1 MGCQLAA
8 INPIW
13 SILIFSG
20 TFRRGGRTIKMTILA
35 QRTKGSAPR
44 GCAQKAPAA
53 DAGFHMVRHDFVL
66 SVDDLGDW
74 SARGPA
80 PLLRPTRRRGV
91 SAS

>member
-35 QRTKGSAPR
+35 QRTKGSTGKYHHLAL
-44 GCAQKAPAA
+44 ALA
-53 DAGFHMVRHDFVL
+53 L
-66 SVDDLGDW
+66 
-74 SARGPA
+74 
-80 PLLRPTRRRGV
+80 RRRNLQIKTVTSYARYAGRI
-91 SAS
+91 AHANGP